1 MYAPTRRYKVRD
13 ASNRRPPQHPN
24 PYTGHNTMNFPY
36 NQTRQRANAPSIIPN
51 KTLDLSFEIA
61 KKSATKIYLLSHYQR
76 ITYCRMLILK
86 RHGRKVANRP
96 SDVVSLQCDR
106 SKQGEEDPE
115 TREIN
120 QIINQRKFE
129 EKIDNSRLKADMRI
143 IDSANV
149 AIIFRRA
156 KGMVK
161 CAI

>member
-24 PYTGHNTMNFPY
+24 PYTGPNTMNFPY
-36 NQTRQRANAPSIIPN
+36 NQTRQRANAPSIIPL

-96 SDVVSLQCDR
+96 SDVVSLHCDR
-106 SKQGEEDPE
+106 SK
-115 TREIN
+115 TVRENHNYSSAALISYAV
-120 QIINQRKFE
+120 IIH
-129 EKIDNSRLKADMRI
+129 NS
-143 IDSANV
+143 
-149 AIIFRRA
+149 
-156 KGMVK
+156 
-161 CAI
+161 

>member
-1 MYAPTRRYKVRD
+1 MYDPTRRYKVRD
-13 ASNRRPPQHPN
+13 ASVRRPPQHPN

-96 SDVVSLQCDR
+96 SDVVSLR
-106 SKQGEEDPE
+106 
-115 TREIN
+115 
-120 QIINQRKFE
+120 
-129 EKIDNSRLKADMRI
+129 
-143 IDSANV
+143 
-149 AIIFRRA
+149 
-156 KGMVK
+156 
-161 CAI
+161 